1 MSQRNLLEGFHL
13 MSKYILAVLGCTAA
27 AGLCAAPAFAQ
38 SSPPSPPTHLPP
50 VIVEQKKAPPREKEA
65 GSAVPNSEPGP
76 ASQHEG
82 QHPLAAAPASSTTIA
97 SEAIA
102 GKKPATNDTAQL
114 LSGTPG
120 VSLAANGGVSSWPAI
135 HSMADE
141 RVKTELDGMLIT
153 AACPNH
159 MNPVLSYAD
168 PLAVAQVK
176 LYAGITPVSAG
187 GDSIGGTIRVESAA
201 PRFAAGDGVI
211 TYGSI
216 SVFGRSNGD
225 GISTSGTVSAA
236 TSNINVTY
244 TGSWAKS
251 GDYKDGN
258 GTTIDSTLYRTEN
271 HKLSLA
277 IRDNTDLLI
286 IEAGVQHIPFEGFP
300 NEYMDMVNNTAWFVN
315 THYVGQFNWGK
326 LDLRAY
332 YQDTQHEMNLTAEG
346 DKLAYMGGSPMPMY
360 THGQNFGYSAKA
372 EILESPRDMLRI
384 GSDFHGFLLDDWW
397 PAVPGQAPWM
407 GPNTFWNI
415 NGGQRYDLGTFAEWE
430 RKWDP
435 QWTTLFG
442 VRNDVVWMNTGN
454 VQGYSNDMNMLYQPD
469 ATIFNAENHAR
480 TDVNFDATA
489 LARYDADLWST
500 YEGGF
505 SMKTRSPSL
514 YERYDWS
521 TNAMA
526 AMMNGWAG
534 DGNMYVGN
542 IDLKPETAYT
552 FSFSYDWHDGA
563 SLKDSGGDRDWQLK
577 ITPYYSYVA
586 DYIDV
591 RRCGPAGTQLMMMTN
606 CTAAN
611 LTATSGPVELIY
623 VNQDAEIFGADIY
636 GRMPLLHT
644 DEYGKFSLVGVAG
657 YDRGINL
664 VTGGGLYHMMPLNAK
679 LTVEHKLG
687 NWSSTAELQLVDA
700 KTDIETVREELQTP
714 GYALVN
720 LRSSYLWG
728 QVRFDLGVENLFNQ
742 QYYSPLG
749 GAYLGNA
756 AASNYGA
763 GPFTP
768 LAGMGRNIYA
778 GVTVKF

>member
-1 MSQRNLLEGFHL
+1 
-13 MSKYILAVLGCTAA
+13 MSKYIVAVLGCTAA
-27 AGLCAAPAFAQ
+27 AGLCTAPAFAQ
-38 SSPPSPPTHLPP
+38 QSSQPSSLPP
-50 VIVEQKKAPPREKEA
+50 VIVEQKKPDAEKPSRGPVRKKDAGTVNEAPPVAEA
-65 GSAVPNSEPGP
+65 TAHRDAEP
-76 ASQHEG
+76 S
-82 QHPLAAAPASSTTIA
+82 LAAAPVSSTTIA

-102 GKKPATNDTAQL
+102 DKTPVTNDTVQL

-120 VSLAANGGVSSWPAI
+120 VSIATNGGVSSWPAI

-141 RVKTELDGMLIT
+141 RVKTEADGMLIT

-159 MNPVLSYAD
+159 MNPVLSYVD
-168 PLAVAQVK
+168 PAALNQVK
-176 LYAGITPVSAG
+176 VYAGITPVSAG
-187 GDSIGGTIRVESAA
+187 GDSIGGTIRVDSAA

-225 GISTSGTVSAA
+225 GISTSGTVSVAN
-236 TSNINVTY
+236 SNMNVTY

-258 GTTIDSTLYRTEN
+258 GTTIDSTLYQTEN

-277 IRDNTDLLI
+277 IRDNTDLLV
-286 IEAGVQHIPFEGFP
+286 IEAGVQHIPYEGFP

-315 THYVGQFNWGK
+315 THYTGQFNWGK

-332 YQDTQHEMNLTAEG
+332 FQDTWHEMNLTNEG
-346 DKLAYMGGSPMPMY
+346 DKLAYMGGSPMPMN

-372 EILESPRDMLRI
+372 EILESPRDMLRV
-384 GSDFHGFLLDDWW
+384 GNELHAFLLDDWW
-397 PAVPGQAPWM
+397 PAVPGMAPWM
-407 GPNTFWNI
+407 GPNTFQNI
-415 NGGQRYDLGTFAEWE
+415 NGGQRYDVGTFAEWE
-430 RKWDP
+430 RKWDA
-435 QWTTLFG
+435 QWTTLLG

-454 VQGYSNDMNMLYQPD
+454 VQGYSNDPATPIYAPD
-469 ATIFNAENHAR
+469 AAVFNAENHAR

-489 LARYDADLWST
+489 LARYEADLWDT

-534 DGNMYVGN
+534 DGNYYVGN
-542 IDLKPETAYT
+542 INLKPETAYT
-552 FSFSYDWHDGA
+552 LSFSYDVHDGA
-563 SLKDSGGDRDWQLK
+563 SFKDSASNKDWELK

-586 DYIDV
+586 DYMDV
-591 RRCGPAGTQLMMMTN
+591 RRCTGADTRLTVMTLCGTQTN
-606 CTAAN
+606 
-611 LTATSGPVELIY
+611 TSGPVELIY
-623 VNQDAEIFGADIY
+623 VNQDAEIFGADIS
-636 GRMPLLHT
+636 GRMPLLYT
-644 DEYGKFSLVGVAG
+644 DAYGKFSLVGVAG

-664 VTGGGLYHMMPLNAK
+664 VTGGGLYHMMPFNAK
-679 LTVEHKLG
+679 LTIEHKLG

-700 KTDIETVREELQTP
+700 KTDVETVRNELETR

-720 LRSSYLWG
+720 LRSSYQWG
-728 QVRFDLGVENLFNQ
+728 QVRFDLGVENLFNK

-756 AASNYGA
+756 AASSYGA